1 MNSDNPT
8 TDSKI
13 STSES
18 QKTTLF
24 NLTLFHFIRNLK
36 KFCFLG
42 IGNKSSG

>member
-13 STSES
+13 ATSKS
-18 QKTTLF
+18 QKTD
-24 NLTLFHFIRNLK
+24 LTLFHFIRNLE

-42 IGNKSSG
+42 IGNKSSS